1 MIGSS
6 SGAIPEVIEKI
17 GFGEVFKESDSQDL
31 ADKILQLH
39 LKMKDQNYQ
48 EQMSLAISR
57 TSEFASHKEVGKI
70 LISQMMSDLTN

>member
-57 TSEFASHKEVGKI
+57 TIEFASHKEVGKM

>member
-1 MIGSS
+1 VIGSS

-17 GFGEVFKESDSQDL
+17 GLGEVFKESDAQDL

-57 TSEFASHKEVGKI
+57 TIEFASHKEVGKM

>member
-17 GFGEVFKESDSQDL
+17 GFGEVFKESDFQDL

-57 TSEFASHKEVGKI
+57 TIEFASHKEVGKM

>member
-17 GFGEVFKESDSQDL
+17 GLGEVFKESDAQDL

-57 TSEFASHKEVGKI
+57 TIEFASHKEVGKM